1 MTSRTPWCSSDSRG
15 LIRRKSIFILT
26 GRGLR
31 CKRRTHELR
40 MKIAGFHR
48 LTLAFSRKLANL
60 EAAFVPYFWT
70 FNFCLI
76 HRSLHMTPAMAAHY

>member
-1 MTSRTPWCSSDSRG
+1 MTSRHRWCSSGSRA
-15 LIRRKSIFILT
+15 LRRRRSISILA

-40 MKIAGFHR
+40 MKIARFHR

-60 EAAFVPYFWT
+60 AAAVVLYFWT

>member
-1 MTSRTPWCSSDSRG
+1 MTSRHTLVLQRLRALRRRRSISS
-15 LIRRKSIFILT
+15 LV

-40 MKIAGFHR
+40 MKIARFHR

-60 EAAFVPYFWT
+60 AAAVVLYFWT
-70 FNFCLI
+70 FI
-76 HRSLHMTPAMAAHY
+76 SA